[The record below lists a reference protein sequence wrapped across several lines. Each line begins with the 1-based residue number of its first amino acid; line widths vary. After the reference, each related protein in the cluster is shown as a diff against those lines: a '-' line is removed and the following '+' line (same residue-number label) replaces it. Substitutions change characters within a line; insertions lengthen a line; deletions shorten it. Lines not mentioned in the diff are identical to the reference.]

1 MNLLKILPTVPFMDT
16 ARGYGLQMSRD
27 YSKKK
32 KKTSIPEDRRSRV
45 SSGKRMAAKG
55 SFRKSYRAGMKNSS
69 TMGMSA
75 GGGLY
80 DRAHLENNGWV
91 DILMGLNM

>member
-1 MNLLKILPTVPFMDT
+1 
-16 ARGYGLQMSRD
+16 
-27 YSKKK
+27 
-32 KKTSIPEDRRSRV
+32 
-45 SSGKRMAAKG
+45 MAAKG